1 MGWCAFLLGIGVVVF
16 AIAVTCHSYIPCPF
30 WDEWVVVAD
39 IGSGKGP
46 THLAWLWSQQNE
58 HRLAIPR
65 LLVWLDLVAFHGRNV
80 SLFIEIL
87 GVQVLHWAALCF
99 VVERFTRAPVSVK
112 RSIQG
117 LFGFCLFHPNQLE
130 NFTWAFQ
137 IGFVLPFALANVSSD
152 SYGVLFP
159 MEASGISGHHSW
171 RDADPRSAEPCRRL
185 SDRARGRWNRLVQT
199 DAGVGGCDAYGDLV
213 RKRRRISV
221 WISPRRD
228 GFTALRSY
236 FAGKEAVPLRTY
248 LFRRKLDAPAATQGT
263 AHRFRIDLNI
273 RRDPWQG
280 AAPAPGGASRI
291 WNGCSSANAD

>member
-1 MGWCAFLLGIGVVVF
+1 
-16 AIAVTCHSYIPCPF
+16 
-30 WDEWVVVAD
+30 
-39 IGSGKGP
+39 
-46 THLAWLWSQQNE
+46 
-58 HRLAIPR
+58 
-65 LLVWLDLVAFHGRNV
+65 
-80 SLFIEIL
+80 
-87 GVQVLHWAALCF
+87 
-99 VVERFTRAPVSVK
+99 
-112 RSIQG
+112 
-117 LFGFCLFHPNQLE
+117 
-130 NFTWAFQ
+130 
-137 IGFVLPFALANVSSD
+137 
-152 SYGVLFP
+152 

-199 DAGVGGCDAYGDLV
+199 DAGVGGCDAYDDLV

-280 AAPAPGGASRI
+280 AAPAPGGGVSDLEWLLLGECGLTIAIALLTAFGRIQFGEGQAFAGRYQTPAMIYWAALGSLLLLLAYEKRPSRFHVVQAMLLGGMLASVLTFPGIWGSTTARADELRI
-291 WNGCSSANAD
+291 ACRAVMGPQFDVHAASKLYENTTVVKEGREFLRRKWRTARK